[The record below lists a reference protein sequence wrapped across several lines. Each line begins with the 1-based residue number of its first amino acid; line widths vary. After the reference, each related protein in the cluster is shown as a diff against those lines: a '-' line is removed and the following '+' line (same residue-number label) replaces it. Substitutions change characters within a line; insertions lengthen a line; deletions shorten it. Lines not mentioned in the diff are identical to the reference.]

1 MKEPETLEI
10 TEDTAIRI
18 ENLNKSFSNQQVLKN
33 VSMSVEK
40 GSICGLI
47 GRNGSGKTVLM
58 KCICGFLKP
67 DNGKIFLRG
76 KRMQGEKSII
86 GNMGIIIEVPG
97 FFEDETAKNN
107 LYYLAAINNK
117 IKKED
122 VDRVLRL
129 VGLDPCDRK
138 KVKKYSMGMRQRLAI
153 AQAIM
158 EDQDIILLD
167 EPMNNLDQEGVKD
180 IRNLLLYLKEQGKS
194 ILLSSHYSEDIQ
206 YLCDKVYR
214 ISHGELNLYN
224 KTP

>member
-1 MKEPETLEI
+1 MNDPETLEI

-18 ENLNKSFSNQQVLKN
+18 ENLNKSFSDQQVLKN

-76 KRMQGEKSII
+76 KLMQGEKSII

-129 VGLDPCDRK
+129 VGLDPRDRK

-180 IRNLLLYLKEQGKS
+180 IRELLLYLKEQGKS

-214 ISHGELNLYN
+214 ISRGELIRENG
-224 KTP
+224 

>member
-18 ENLNKSFSNQQVLKN
+18 ENLNKSFSDQQVLKN

-129 VGLDPCDRK
+129 VGLDPCERK
-138 KVKKYSMGMRQRLAI
+138 K
-153 AQAIM
+153 
-158 EDQDIILLD
+158 
-167 EPMNNLDQEGVKD
+167 
-180 IRNLLLYLKEQGKS
+180 
-194 ILLSSHYSEDIQ
+194 
-206 YLCDKVYR
+206 
-214 ISHGELNLYN
+214 
-224 KTP
+224 

>member
-1 MKEPETLEI
+1 
-10 TEDTAIRI
+10 
-18 ENLNKSFSNQQVLKN
+18 
-33 VSMSVEK
+33 
-40 GSICGLI
+40 
-47 GRNGSGKTVLM
+47 
-58 KCICGFLKP
+58 
-67 DNGKIFLRG
+67 
-76 KRMQGEKSII
+76 
-86 GNMGIIIEVPG
+86 
-97 FFEDETAKNN
+97 
-107 LYYLAAINNK
+107 
-117 IKKED
+117 
-122 VDRVLRL
+122 
-129 VGLDPCDRK
+129 
-138 KVKKYSMGMRQRLAI
+138 MGMRQRLAI

>member
-1 MKEPETLEI
+1 MNDPETLEI

-18 ENLNKSFSNQQVLKN
+18 ENLNKSFSDQQVLKN

-76 KRMQGEKSII
+76 KLMQGEKSII

-129 VGLDPCDRK
+129 VGLDPRDRK

-180 IRNLLLYLKEQGKS
+180 IRELLLYLKEQGKS

-214 ISHGELNLYN
+214 ISRGELIRENS
-224 KTP
+224 